1 MTVSATEHGRSVLAR
16 EYWRCAGLA
25 ENARSE
31 HKIAFDVATGF
42 AQETTKWEDRAAYFL
57 GLLGGEVPE
66 NPIPGTIEDA
76 VSRPAGT

>member
-1 MTVSATEHGRSVLAR
+1 VTVSATEHGRSVLAR

-31 HKIAFDVATGF
+31 YNGAAAVADAFAR
-42 AQETTKWEDRAAYFL
+42 ETDKWTERAAYFL
-57 GLLGGEVPE
+57 ALLGGEVPE